1 MRLMRTLPALLL
13 ALALTGCGADEEPKA
28 SPDPETETETETDE
42 LTSQAEAI
50 VACTDGNGLP
60 GTVEEVAEGFP
71 GIDLTTENETIVVYV
86 LPSSEEAAAFEN
98 PADLDQEQFDN
109 VLLVGGAI
117 SPEHRQVIV
126 DCIESS

>member
-1 MRLMRTLPALLL
+1 MRLMGILPAVVL
-13 ALALTGCGADEEPKA
+13 ALVLTGCGDDEEPKT
-28 SPDPETETETETDE
+28 SPDPEPETENDG

-50 VACTDGNGLP
+50 VECTGGQGLP

-86 LPSSEEAAAFEN
+86 LPSSEKAATFEN

-126 DCIESS
+126 DCIENS

>member
-1 MRLMRTLPALLL
+1 MPLMRILPAVVL
-13 ALALTGCGADEEPKA
+13 ALVLTGCGDEEPKA
-28 SPDPETETETETDE
+28 SPHAEPEPETDE

-50 VACTDGNGLP
+50 EECTDGKGLP

-86 LPSSEEAAAFEN
+86 LPSSEEAATFEN

-117 SPEHRQVIV
+117 TPEHRQAIV

>member
-1 MRLMRTLPALLL
+1 MRLMRILPALVL
-13 ALALTGCGADEEPKA
+13 ALLLTGCGDDEPDSKD
-28 SPDPETETETETDE
+28 SPDPEPTQDE

-50 VACTDGNGLP
+50 LECTDGKGLP
-60 GTVEEVAEGFP
+60 GSVEQVAEGFP

-86 LPSSEEAAAFEN
+86 LPSSEDAATFEN

-117 SPEHRQVIV
+117 SPEHRTAIV
-126 DCIESS
+126 DCIEAG

>member
-1 MRLMRTLPALLL
+1 MRVMRSLPAVVL
-13 ALALTGCGADEEPKA
+13 ALALTGCGDDEEPKA
-28 SPDPETETETETDE
+28 SPDPEPETDE

-50 VACTDGNGLP
+50 LECTDGKGLP

-86 LPSSEEAAAFEN
+86 LPSSEEAATFEN

-117 SPEHRQVIV
+117 TPEHRQVIV